1 MVNRP
6 KKRETKD
13 LPDVIKLDSLSSATV
28 DILREFGLEAPTL
41 LNDYAIALED
51 ALIEQVKMSAYLK
64 KENVR
69 LQQQQQQ
76 ETK

>member
-69 LQQQQQQ
+69 LQQQQ